1 MLHILNT
8 LYARCTLPGLPL
20 RLLYSCCAG
29 LDSTYKIVVSRSLN
43 VNGPYV
49 DKQGTLATAGG
60 GSIGKCQIAPAD
72 PYETCH

>member
-1 MLHILNT
+1 MVLQCLNT
-8 LYARCTLPGLPL
+8 SYVDLYLPVC
-20 RLLYSCCAG
+20 RFVYSCCAG
-29 LDSTYKIVVSRSLN
+29 LDSTYKIVVSRSLD

-60 GSIGKCQIAPAD
+60 GSIGKCQIAPAA